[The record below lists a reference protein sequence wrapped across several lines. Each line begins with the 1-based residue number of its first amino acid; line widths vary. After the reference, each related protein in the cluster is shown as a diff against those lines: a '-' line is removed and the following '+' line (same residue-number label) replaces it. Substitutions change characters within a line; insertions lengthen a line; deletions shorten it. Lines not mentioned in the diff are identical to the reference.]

1 MTVLIIDDEVQIR
14 RLLRLALD
22 SRGWTVR
29 EAENGTLGLQEA
41 VFHKPDAIVL
51 DLGLPD
57 MDGLDVLRRL
67 REWSD
72 VPVLILSVRDQESLK
87 VSALDRGADDYV
99 TKPFG
104 TAELLSRLRAICR
117 RRTHGGE
124 SALTLGHLHL
134 DFASRSVTAHG
145 GPVHLTPTE
154 YALLRLLAQNAG
166 KVVTQKRLLHDVWGP
181 QAADQTHYLRV
192 FVNQLRKKL
201 ALTPASDVTI
211 QTEPGIGYRLT
222 TSGDF

>member
-29 EAENGTLGLQEA
+29 EAENGTLGLQDA
-41 VFHKPDAIVL
+41 AFHRPDAIVL

-72 VPVLILSVRDQESLK
+72 APVLVLSVRDRENIK
-87 VSALDRGADDYV
+87 VSALDDGADDYV
-99 TKPFG
+99 TKPFS
-104 TAELLSRLRAICR
+104 TAELLARLQAICR

-124 SALTLGHLHL
+124 SAVTLGHLHV
-134 DFASRSVTAHG
+134 DFAARTVTAHG
-145 GPVHLTPTE
+145 QSVHLTPTE
-154 YALLRLLAQNAG
+154 YSLLRLLAQNAG
-166 KVVTQKRLLHDVWGP
+166 KVVTQKKLLADVWGAH
-181 QAADQTHYLRV
+181 AAGESHYLRV
-192 FVNQLRKKL
+192 FANRLRSKL
-201 ALTPASDVTI
+201 DLNDQTTVRLI
-211 QTEPGIGYRLT
+211 TEPGVGYRLV
-222 TSGDF
+222 GQE